1 MVKTLRPTV
10 AASGRT
16 DWIDMAHPAT
26 RWAFSCEKGFAMR
39 VMSWCVVLPFALW
52 SGAALASPATPDG
65 ADALIALFQ
74 TYLGSTAGVVS
85 VVPLGETY
93 GVKLDFTPLVAKLP
107 DVTASLSPLEF
118 TLTDNGDGTW
128 AMAQD
133 QILQLDLKVPG
144 QLDLSLHV
152 GNIASDGV
160 FDAALQTFTTNSA
173 SFSDLS
179 LTETMV
185 DPTLGDTRV
194 TYQIARGQYEST
206 GVAGGEGGVDLTT
219 TYAMSGLSESFT
231 LPAFAE
237 GEAATEITLHAES
250 YTAEGHMQ
258 GLRPEALTKLL
269 AFFVANPSEAAV
281 IAQQAGL
288 KSILTEGLPLFDT
301 IESIGTITAISADTP
316 LGTITLDEMGVDV
329 AANGLTEN
337 GMVSEGFRLKGLALP
352 DGLVPDWA
360 VGLVPTE
367 ASIGFTVADFNLAG
381 PVAILLASVDLG
393 AEIPPE
399 TQAVL
404 LDALLPEGAVTFTLS
419 PGGVTAPLYALSY
432 EGVLSYAPEAMPQG
446 SATFTATGIPAV
458 LTALESAPPEVAM
471 QIAPM
476 LAMAQGLAE
485 PGENDGLVWN
495 IEMTPEG
502 TVLINGTD
510 LMGGGQ

>member
-1 MVKTLRPTV
+1 
-10 AASGRT
+10 
-16 DWIDMAHPAT
+16 
-26 RWAFSCEKGFAMR
+26 MR
-39 VMSWCVVLPFALW
+39 VMSRCVILPFALW
-52 SGAALASPATPDG
+52 SGAAFANPATPEG

-93 GVKLDFTPLVAKLP
+93 GVKLDFAPLVAKLP
-107 DVTASLSPLEF
+107 AVTASLSPLEF

-152 GNIASDGV
+152 GNLASDGV
-160 FDAALQTFTTNSA
+160 FDTALQGFTTSSA

-179 LTETMV
+179 LTETIV
-185 DPTLGDTRV
+185 DPTLGDTHV

-206 GVAGGEGGVDLTT
+206 GVAGGEGGVDLAS
-219 TYAMSGLSESFT
+219 TYAMSGLSEGFT

-269 AFFVANPSEAAV
+269 AFFVANPSETAV

-301 IESIGTITAISADTP
+301 IESTGTITAISADTP
-316 LGTITLDEMGVDV
+316 LGTVTLDEMGVDV
-329 AANGLTEN
+329 AANGLTED

-367 ASIGFTVADFNLAG
+367 ASIGFTVADFNLAA
-381 PVAILLASVDLG
+381 PVALFLASVDFG

-399 TQAVL
+399 TQAAL
-404 LDALLPEGAVTFTLS
+404 LDALLPEGAVTFALS

-432 EGVLSYAPEAMPQG
+432 EGALSYAPETMPQG
-446 SATFTATGIPAV
+446 SATVTATGIPAV